1 MGSGSGTSYRPEYR
15 RPVGAGDGDTYVVDT
30 PALKARI
37 AELEAALLGAEI
49 ALTRDQNIDAAVAI
63 ILAAKR

>member
-1 MGSGSGTSYRPEYR
+1 MPGEPWNYTYPNESR
-15 RPVGAGDGDTYVVDT
+15 RITAWLAHYVVDT